1 MSAVSLAGLFDILL
15 AVSLVVMALQVF
27 AAREHFTA
35 VALFITYGL
44 FMAMA
49 FVRLRAP
56 DVALAEAAV
65 GAGLTGALLL
75 DALGRIARQRRGQG
89 GRDRGGGNG

>member
-1 MSAVSLAGLFDILL
+1 LSAVSLAGLFDILL
-15 AVSLVVMALQVF
+15 AVSLVVVALQVF
-27 AAREHFTA
+27 ASREHFTA
-35 VALFITYGL
+35 VVLFITYGL
-44 FMAMA
+44 LMALA

-75 DALGRIARQRRGQG
+75 DAVGRIARRGRGQG
-89 GRDRGGGNG
+89 DRDRG